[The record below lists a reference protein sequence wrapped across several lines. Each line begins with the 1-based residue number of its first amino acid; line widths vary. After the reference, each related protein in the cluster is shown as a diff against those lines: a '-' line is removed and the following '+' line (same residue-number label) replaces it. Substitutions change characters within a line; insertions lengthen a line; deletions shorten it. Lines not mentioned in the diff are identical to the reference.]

1 MTVNEARPTDE
12 RVFTATMTSKGQVTV
27 PKELRDELGLEAG
40 KKLEFVARD
49 GAVTLRTA
57 RPRRRS
63 FFEAIG
69 TLTPPDGMTA
79 EEYVA
84 DMRYDP
90 GDREI
95 LHSMG
100 TGKQKV
106 ITLQEFLERQ
116 NGTPQNKTA
125 GSES

>member
-63 FFEAIG
+63 SSSRRA
-69 TLTPPDGMTA
+69 
-79 EEYVA
+79 
-84 DMRYDP
+84 
-90 GDREI
+90 
-95 LHSMG
+95 
-100 TGKQKV
+100 
-106 ITLQEFLERQ
+106 
-116 NGTPQNKTA
+116 
-125 GSES
+125 

>member
-1 MTVNEARPTDE
+1 MTIKEARPTDE
-12 RVFTATMTSKGQVTV
+12 QKISATMTSKGQVTV
-27 PKELRDELGLEAG
+27 PKAVRDQLGLEAG
-40 KKLEFVARD
+40 KKLDFILRD
-49 GAVTLRTA
+49 GEVLLRPQ

-84 DMRYDP
+84 DLRYDP

-100 TGKQKV
+100 TDKQKV
-106 ITLQEFLERQ
+106 TYIEDFLKPE
-116 NGTPQNKTA
+116 
-125 GSES
+125 